1 MRLKGK
7 VCVVTA
13 AGQGIGAATARA
25 FAREGATVWA
35 TDVDAAKLEALDGVT
50 GLQARKLDVL
60 DMAALTAFAQ
70 EAGAVDALFNCAG
83 FVHHGTV
90 LDATDEQWRFAFDL
104 NVRSMFW
111 TIQAFLPGMLEKGK
125 GSIINMSSA
134 ASSVKGAALRFIYGT
149 TKAAVIGL
157 TKSVAVDYVSKG
169 IRCNAICPGT
179 VQTPSLDERIAG
191 LGGGADARQFFRNAP
206 EPFRGDRVERL
217 RGDPGGSG
225 RRRHRRDPARQAPR
239 RRNLRHRRYCR
250 EARFRAS
257 ARRRSCLRFALARLR
272 R

>member
-7 VCVVTA
+7 TCVVTA

-35 TDVDAAKLEALDGVT
+35 TDLDDGKLQALDGT
-50 GLQARKLDVL
+50 AGLRTRKLDVR
-60 DMAALTAFAQ
+60 DKAAI
-70 EAGAVDALFNCAG
+70 GALARETGAIDVLFNCAG

-90 LDATDEQWRFAFDL
+90 LDATDEQWAFAFDL

-111 TIQAFLPGMLEKGK
+111 TIQAFLPGMVEKG
-125 GSIINMSSA
+125 GGAIVNMSSA

-157 TKSVAVDYVSKG
+157 TKSVAVDYVSQG

-191 LGGGADARQFFRNAP
+191 LGGGADARKFFLQRQP
-206 EPFRGDRVERL
+206 TGRF
-217 RGDPGGSG
+217 GSA
-225 RRRHRRDPARQAPR
+225 DEIA
-239 RRNLRHRRYCR
+239 
-250 EARFRAS
+250 
-257 ARRRSCLRFALARLR
+257 ALAVYLASDEAAFTTGTVNVIDGGWSV
-272 R
+272 